1 MLDLA
6 RGTATRF
13 TDDPS
18 WDNFP
23 VWSPDGRRIVF
34 SSDRAGHPDLYVR
47 ASDGATQEE
56 RLLES
61 TGVETEIAA
70 DWSPDGTSIVYQRR
84 GALWQLP
91 LSGNRKP
98 VPLVQNTFTNFFGRF
113 SPDGRWLAYQS
124 DESGRME
131 IYSQPLTTPGE
142 RVRIS
147 INGGIQPHWRRD
159 GKELFYRD
167 PDNRIIA
174 VEVRQDDA
182 HLEPGSPS
190 VLFPIDPSA
199 EWYDVAADGQRF
211 LVPVPVAGPA
221 PSMTVV
227 LNWPAALKK

>member
-47 ASDGATQEE
+47 ASDGTTKEE
-56 RLLES
+56 RLRES
-61 TGVETEIAA
+61 TLGELPA
-70 DWSPDGTSIVYQRR
+70 DWSPDGTSIVYQEGAR
-84 GALWQLP
+84 GALWQLA
-91 LSGNRKP
+91 LSGDRKP
-98 VPLVQNTFTNFFGRF
+98 VPLLQNNFNNGNARF

-131 IYSQPLTTPGE
+131 IYTQPLTTPGE

-159 GKELFYRD
+159 GKELFYLDADHRITAIELRRD
-167 PDNRIIA
+167 DVN
-174 VEVRQDDA
+174 
-182 HLEPGSPS
+182 LEPGSPS
-190 VLFPIDPSA
+190 MLFSIDPSA
-199 EWYDVAADGQRF
+199 DWYDVASDGQRF
-211 LVPVPVAGPA
+211 LVPLPVAGPA
-221 PSMTVV
+221 SSMTVV